1 VRVLNRLRVIFAVF
15 RKDFIQLVRYPA
27 WIFQLL
33 IWPLIFPL
41 IYILSAL
48 AMAGPDKSGITSFQ
62 ITTGTANYKGYIV
75 IGTMIWMWVNITLW
89 SYGTYLREEQLRG
102 TLEANWL
109 MPINRFDI
117 LIGGS
122 ISNLLTGVF
131 MTIVSI
137 IEYKV
142 IYGINFTGGI
152 LGWIVL
158 FIAMIP
164 GVYGLGMLFASLI
177 LWFKQA
183 NAAVNVARGLL
194 MILCGITFPVSIMP
208 GWMIVLSKF
217 IPFTFGIQA
226 SRQIMVSG
234 QGIKAA
240 SSNLLLCLTEGT
252 VLLILGRLAFL
263 RTERLVRNSG
273 SLERF

>member
-1 VRVLNRLRVIFAVF
+1 MKILSRLRVIFAVF

-27 WIFQLL
+27 WIFQFL

-41 IYILSAL
+41 VYILSAL
-48 AMAGPDKSGITSFQ
+48 AMAGPDKSGILSFQ
-62 ITTGTANYKGYIV
+62 ITTGTANYKGYIM

-109 MPINRFDI
+109 TPINRFDI

-122 ISNLLTGVF
+122 ISNLFTGVF

-137 IEYKV
+137 IEYRF
-142 IYGINFTGGI
+142 IYGIKFTGGI
-152 LGWIVL
+152 LSWLVI
-158 FIAMIP
+158 FIAIIP

-183 NAAVNVARGLL
+183 NAAVNVARGAL
-194 MILCGITFPVSIMP
+194 MILCGITFPISIMP

-226 SRQIMVSG
+226 SRQLMISG
-234 QGIKAA
+234 EGIKAA
-240 SSNLLLCLTEGT
+240 SLNLLICFIEGT

-263 RTERLVRNSG
+263 RTEILVRNSG